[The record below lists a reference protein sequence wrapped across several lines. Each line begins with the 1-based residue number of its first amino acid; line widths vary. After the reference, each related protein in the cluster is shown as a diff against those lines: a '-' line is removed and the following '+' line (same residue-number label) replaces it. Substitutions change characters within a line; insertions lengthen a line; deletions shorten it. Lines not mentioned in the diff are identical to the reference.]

1 MIEQK
6 VDKLRNAN
14 GKDKHKRSNILNIL
28 ENIELS
34 IFDGAYLHYFDKSK
48 ITKESIATRTKLR
61 RQRLNM
67 IKEKEKKTET
77 MNCLIITLV
86 I

>member
-48 ITKESIATRTKLR
+48 ITKESIATRTK
-61 RQRLNM
+61 
-67 IKEKEKKTET
+67 IKKAKVEYD
-77 MNCLIITLV
+77 
-86 I
+86 